1 MTATDWVTHS
11 GIAPTADEFPDF
23 PLIRFDGGLSSYQEA
38 LVDGRYLTAQLS
50 AMGRPKPRWWIWSDM
65 HGGAASTRPLRR
77 REHAFGL
84 QIDGQDLHDG
94 WEWRDSEVDD
104 GRHRIRLR
112 HASRPVEVELTTT
125 TDGTPFL
132 ARSLM
137 VTNTGDRPAAISTA
151 DTWSGRVWSVG
162 VQPWNDVE
170 LTTLPDGPFSLGRMT
185 DSTAG
190 TEGSFDWSPLPSGT
204 TSFESLRG
212 RSGWGVPF
220 CVVRN
225 NATGELLVVDLA
237 WSGNWRIELTNDY
250 EPARRP
256 VCDAHLYVRVGIAGP
271 APLRVLGPGESA
283 TLPTVHVGVLFGDLD
298 AAAQALHEHIRRSV
312 APVQPAGREHLVEV
326 NHTAFTRNHQVTEAQ
341 LYDEIDLAAEAG
353 AELFMLD
360 AGWFG
365 EVSSLWFSAVG
376 DWDRESPLLEHGV
389 AAAFDRARER
399 GMRVGLWVE
408 PERVGPASDLA
419 REHPDWAMSRNGEQI
434 LNLDLSRPEVARH
447 VEDTLVDIIERYR
460 LDCFRLDYNHDMGE
474 GGGRGQDGWTENV
487 LWRYYDALYAI
498 FDRIHARFPDL
509 LLENCSSGGGR
520 VDLGMMSRFHWTQVT
535 DRWSPG
541 PSARILNGATI
552 CLPPELCES
561 VIGGISEGVSDL
573 DFLIRLNLFCHFKVS
588 GLFPTSAE
596 RNTAAFGRWQHGIA
610 LYKEVCR
617 PILST
622 SRLFHHTPI
631 QRQTE
636 PGDWVVLEAASPRKD
651 AAYIGVFRLPGAAAD
666 AYVVRPRGLDAG
678 RRYRVRRD
686 TDGSERII
694 DGGELVE
701 RGLRI
706 DVPGALCS
714 ELILIEQV

>member
-1 MTATDWVTHS
+1 MTVTNWVTHT
-11 GIAPTADEFPDF
+11 GVAPTADEFPDY
-23 PLIRFDGGLSSYQEA
+23 PLVRFDGGMSSYQEA
-38 LVDGRYLTAQLS
+38 LVDGRYLTAHLS

-77 REHAFGL
+77 REAAFRL
-84 QIDGQDLHDG
+84 QIDSQDLHDG
-94 WEWRDSEVDD
+94 WEWLGSELD
-104 GRHRIRLR
+104 GPEHRVRLR
-112 HASRPVEVELTTT
+112 HVERSVEVLLTTT
-125 TDGTPFL
+125 TDGTPLL
-132 ARSLM
+132 ARTLV
-137 VTNTGDRPAAISTA
+137 VTNTGDRPAAISEA
-151 DTWSGRVWSVG
+151 DTWSGLVWSTG
-162 VQPWNDVE
+162 VTPWNDVE
-170 LTTLPDGPFSLGRMT
+170 LTTLPDGPFSIGRMT
-185 DSTAG
+185 DTTAG
-190 TEGSFDWSPLPSGT
+190 TEGSFAWSPLPSGT

-220 CVVRN
+220 CLVRN

-256 VCDAHLYVRVGIAGP
+256 VCDAHLYVRAGIAGP
-271 APLRVLGPGESA
+271 APLRVLAPGESA
-283 TLPTVHVGVLFGDLD
+283 TLPTAHVGVLFGDLD
-298 AAAQALHEHIRRSV
+298 AAVQAVHTHIRRSV
-312 APVQPAGREHLVEV
+312 VPAQPTGRAHLVEV
-326 NHTAFTRNHQVTEAQ
+326 NHTAFTRNHQVTERQ

-389 AAAFDRARER
+389 RAALDRVRER
-399 GMRVGLWVE
+399 GMLAGLWVE
-408 PERVGPASDLA
+408 PERVGPASLLA
-419 REHPDWAMSRNGEQI
+419 TEHPDWLMTRNGEQI
-434 LNLDLSRPEVARH
+434 LNLDLSRPEIAAH
-447 VEDTLVDIIERYR
+447 TEKTLIGIIDRYQ

-474 GGGRGQDGWTENV
+474 GGARSSHGWTENV
-487 LWRYYDALYAI
+487 LWRYYDALYGI
-498 FDRIHARFPDL
+498 FDRIHDRYPDL

-520 VDLGMMSRFHWTQVT
+520 IDLGMMSRFHWTQVT

-596 RNTAAFGRWQHGIA
+596 RNDTAFDRWQHGIG
-610 LYKEVCR
+610 LYKDFCR
-617 PILST
+617 PILPT
-622 SRLFHHTPI
+622 SQLFHHTPI

-636 PGDWVVLEAASPRKD
+636 PGDWVVLEVAAADRAS
-651 AAYIGVFRLPGAAAD
+651 AYIGVFRLPGATAD
-666 AYVVRPRGLDAG
+666 AYLVRPRGLDPG

-686 TDGSERII
+686 TQASERVA
-694 DGGELVE
+694 DGGTLMDNGIRV
-701 RGLRI
+701 

-714 ELILIEQV
+714 ELILIDEV